1 MPKSKGRQKRKPS
14 GSRYNLR
21 PARKKAKK
29 ASPRWYGPLILGV
42 MAVGVIIIVANY
54 VGLMPGTQHTATNL
68 WLWVGLGMIALG
80 FLGTTFWY

>member
-1 MPKSKGRQKRKPS
+1 MPKSKGRQKRKTS

-21 PARKKAKK
+21 PARRKPKK

-42 MAVGVIIIVANY
+42 MAVGVIVIVLNY
-54 VGLMPGTQHTATNL
+54 VGLMPGTEHSATNL
-68 WLWVGLGMIALG
+68 WLWVGLGLIALG